1 MKKIPKKAKIFVGV
15 AVLVGAVGFGCFRVY
30 QDHFNGTVAVYSASD
45 DSISTS
51 AANWGGSQ
59 YDGTIQA
66 DGVQTIMVSE
76 SQTVGEVAVKEGQQV
91 KKGDKLFS
99 YDTTLS
105 DLDMQRAQLD
115 IKKLELQL
123 KTARNNLKIVQKY
136 RPGEPVK
143 EKITQIDPVES
154 SGSDDSS
161 DKDSKNQA
169 TNTKASS
176 ASATVVL
183 LGGDRE
189 SVKSFDDSDSDG
201 TTKDKNGSKTPSQQQ
216 QGGTGTSDTPSASSE
231 NIPEDDNGETTYTKQ
246 EIEQMLNEQKESVR
260 DLDLQL
266 RQAKLQY
273 AKKQKEEQN
282 NTVYS
287 ELDGTVTY
295 VGDPSNKSKAFM
307 KISGGGGYLV
317 KISVNEFTLQE
328 VKVGQSA
335 TVQDWMTGE
344 SYTGKV
350 TSISTYP
357 SDEQGYMGNTN
368 SSYYP
373 VYIQLDDSGNLTDQS
388 SVSVE
393 LQSSEEQ
400 SDLYLE
406 SGFILKEN
414 GKNYVY
420 VQGEDGKLEKRQVTI
435 GKSLDGY
442 YTQIKSGLT
451 GDDWIAFPYGKNV
464 KEGAATQQADTSELW
479 Q

>member
-161 DKDSKNQA
+161 DKDSGNQA
-169 TNTKASS
+169 TNTNASQ
-176 ASATVVL
+176 ATATVVL

-189 SVKSFDDSDSDG
+189 SVKSFDDSDSSG
-201 TTKDKNGSKTPSQQQ
+201 TMTTARQPIPSRKLNRCSTSKRNRFETWIYSCGRQNCSMQRSKRKSR
-216 QGGTGTSDTPSASSE
+216 T
-231 NIPEDDNGETTYTKQ
+231 IPCTVSWMERLHML
-246 EIEQMLNEQKESVR
+246 EIRAIRARL
-260 DLDLQL
+260 L
-266 RQAKLQY
+266 
-273 AKKQKEEQN
+273 
-282 NTVYS
+282 
-287 ELDGTVTY
+287 
-295 VGDPSNKSKAFM
+295 
-307 KISGGGGYLV
+307 
-317 KISVNEFTLQE
+317 
-328 VKVGQSA
+328 
-335 TVQDWMTGE
+335 
-344 SYTGKV
+344 
-350 TSISTYP
+350 
-357 SDEQGYMGNTN
+357 
-368 SSYYP
+368 
-373 VYIQLDDSGNLTDQS
+373 
-388 SVSVE
+388 
-393 LQSSEEQ
+393 
-400 SDLYLE
+400 
-406 SGFILKEN
+406 
-414 GKNYVY
+414 
-420 VQGEDGKLEKRQVTI
+420 
-435 GKSLDGY
+435 
-442 YTQIKSGLT
+442 
-451 GDDWIAFPYGKNV
+451 
-464 KEGAATQQADTSELW
+464 
-479 Q
+479 

>member
-1 MKKIPKKAKIFVGV
+1 MKKIPKKAKIIVGA

-30 QDHFNGTVAVYSASD
+30 QSHFNGTVAVYSASD

-66 DGVQTIMVSE
+66 DGVQTVMISE

-123 KTARNNLKIVQKY
+123 KTAKNNLKIVQKY

-169 TNTKASS
+169 TNTKASQT
-176 ASATVVL
+176 AGTVVL
-183 LGGDRE
+183 LGGDAE
-189 SVKSFDDSDSDG
+189 SVKKPDDDASRGGAD
-201 TTKDKNGSKTPSQQQ
+201 DKNGSQAPSDAA
-216 QGGTGTSDTPSASSE
+216 GNGE
-231 NIPEDDNGETTYTKQ
+231 NIPADDNGETTYTKQ
-246 EIEQMLNEQKESVR
+246 EIEQMIKEQKESIR

-273 AKKQKEEQN
+273 TKKQKEEQN

-295 VGDPSNKSKAFM
+295 VGDSSNKSKAFM

-350 TSISTYP
+350 KSISTYP

-373 VYIQLDDSGNLTDQS
+373 VYIQLDDSGELTDQS
-388 SVSVE
+388 PVGVTLE
-393 LQSSEEQ
+393 TESEQ
-400 SDLYLE
+400 NSLYLE
-406 SGFILKEN
+406 SAFIVKEN

-420 VQGEDGKLEKRQVTI
+420 VQGEDEKLEKRQVTI

-442 YTQIKSGLT
+442 YTQIKNGLT
-451 GDDWIAFPYGKNV
+451 GDDWVAFPYGKNV
-464 KEGAATQQADTSELW
+464 KEGAATRQADTSELW

>member
-1 MKKIPKKAKIFVGV
+1 MKKIPKKAKVIAGA
-15 AVLVGAVGFGCFRVY
+15 AVLAGVVGFGCFRVY

-45 DSISTS
+45 GSISTNE
-51 AANWGGSQ
+51 ADWGGLQ
-59 YDGTIQA
+59 YDGTVRA
-66 DGVQTIMVSE
+66 DGVQTILVSE

-115 IKKLELQL
+115 IQKLELQL
-123 KTARNNLKIVQKY
+123 KTAKNNLKIVQKY

-143 EKITQIDPVES
+143 EQITQIDPVES
-154 SGSDDSS
+154 SDSD
-161 DKDSKNQA
+161 DKDSG
-169 TNTKASS
+169 TKAANTS
-176 ASATVVL
+176 ASPATAKVIL
-183 LGGDRE
+183 LGGDAE
-189 SVKSFDDSDSDG
+189 SVKQPDDSGDDVSE
-201 TTKDKNGSKTPSQQQ
+201 DKNGSKTPSKQ
-216 QGGTGTSDTPSASSE
+216 QGGTTNGTADTPSE

-246 EIEQMLNEQKESVR
+246 EIEQMVNEQKESVR

-273 AKKQKEEQN
+273 TKKQKEEQN

-295 VGDPSNKSKAFM
+295 VGDPSNKSKAFI
-307 KISGGGGYLV
+307 KISGGGGYMV
-317 KISVNEFTLQE
+317 EISVNEFVLQE
-328 VKVGQSA
+328 IQVGQSVTA
-335 TVQDWMTGE
+335 QDWMTGE
-344 SYTGKV
+344 NYTGKV
-350 TSISTYP
+350 TSIGTYP
-357 SDEQGYMGNTN
+357 NDEQGYIGNTN

-373 VYIQLDDSGNLTDQS
+373 VYIQLDDSGDLTDQS
-388 SVSVE
+388 SVGVT
-393 LQSSEEQ
+393 LQNEEGQ
-400 SDLYLE
+400 SDVYLE
-406 SGFILKEN
+406 SGFIVKEN

-420 VQGEDGKLEKRQVTI
+420 AQGEDETLEKRQVTI

-464 KEGAATQQADTSELW
+464 KEGAATKQADTSELW

>member
-1 MKKIPKKAKIFVGV
+1 MKKIPKKAKIIVGA
-15 AVLVGAVGFGCFRVY
+15 AVLAGAVGFGCFRVY
-30 QDHFNGTVAVYSASD
+30 QSHFNGTVAVYSASD

-51 AANWGGSQ
+51 ESNWRGGGQ

-66 DGVQTIMVSE
+66 DGVQTVMISE

-123 KTARNNLKIVQKY
+123 KTAKNNLKIVQKY
-136 RPGEPVK
+136 RPGQPIQEQ
-143 EKITQIDPVES
+143 ITQIDPVES
-154 SGSDDSS
+154 GGSDSKDSGS
-161 DKDSKNQA
+161 NM
-169 TNTKASS
+169 TNTGASGS
-176 ASATVVL
+176 AVKVVL
-183 LGGDRE
+183 LGGDAE
-189 SVKSFDDSDSDG
+189 SVKKPDDDASRGEAD
-201 TTKDKNGSKTPSQQQ
+201 DKNGSQAPSDAA
-216 QGGTGTSDTPSASSE
+216 GNGE
-231 NIPEDDNGETTYTKQ
+231 NIPADENGEPTYTKQ
-246 EIEQMLNEQKESVR
+246 EIEQMIKEQKESIR

-273 AKKQKEEQN
+273 TKKQKEEQN

-295 VGDPSNKSKAFM
+295 VGDSSNKSKAFM

-317 KISVNEFTLQE
+317 KISVNEFTLKE
-328 VKVGQSA
+328 VQVGQSA

-350 TSISTYP
+350 KSISTYP
-357 SDEQGYMGNTN
+357 SDDQGYMGNTN

-373 VYIQLDDSGNLTDQS
+373 VYIQLDDSGELTDQS
-388 SVSVE
+388 SVSVTLE
-393 LQSSEEQ
+393 NESEQ
-400 SDLYLE
+400 NSLYLE
-406 SGFILKEN
+406 SAFIVKEN

-420 VQGEDGKLEKRQVTI
+420 VQGEDEKLEKRQVTI

-442 YTQIKSGLT
+442 YTQIKNGLT
-451 GDDWIAFPYGKNV
+451 GDDWVAFPYGKNV
-464 KEGAATQQADTSELW
+464 KEGAATRQADTSELW

>member
-1 MKKIPKKAKIFVGV
+1 MKKIPKKAKILVGV
-15 AVLVGAVGFGCFRVY
+15 AVLAGAVGFGCFRVY
-30 QDHFNGTVAVYSASD
+30 QDHFHGTVAVYSASD
-45 DSISTS
+45 GSISTS
-51 AANWGGSQ
+51 AADWGGAQ

-76 SQTVGEVAVKEGQQV
+76 SQTVGEVAVKEGQRV

-123 KTARNNLKIVQKY
+123 KTAKNNLRIVQKY

-143 EKITQIDPVES
+143 EQITQIDPVES
-154 SGSDDSS
+154 SSTD
-161 DKDSKNQA
+161 DKDAGSKA
-169 TNTKASS
+169 ANTS
-176 ASATVVL
+176 ASNMRAKVVL
-183 LGGDRE
+183 LGGDSE
-189 SVKSFDDSDSDG
+189 SLPSFDDSDG
-201 TTKDKNGSKTPSQQQ
+201 GVNKDKNSSKTPSKQQ
-216 QGGTGTSDTPSASSE
+216 QGTASGNTPDASSE

-246 EIEQMLNEQKESVR
+246 EIEQMVNEQKESVR

-273 AKKQKEEQN
+273 TKKQKEEQN

-307 KISGGGGYLV
+307 KISGGGGYVV
-317 KISVNEFTLQE
+317 KISVNEFTLRE
-328 VKVGQSA
+328 VQVGQPA

-350 TSISTYP
+350 TNIGTYP
-357 SDEQGYMGNTN
+357 DDEQGYMGNTN

-388 SVSVE
+388 SVSVT
-393 LQSSEEQ
+393 LQTTEEQ

-406 SGFILKEN
+406 SGFVLKEN

-451 GDDWIAFPYGKNV
+451 GDDWVAFPYGKNV

>member
-15 AVLVGAVGFGCFRVY
+15 AVLAGAVGFGCFRVY
-30 QDHFNGTVAVYSASD
+30 QDHFHGTVAVYSASD
-45 DSISTS
+45 GSIST
-51 AANWGGSQ
+51 NETDWGGFQ

-66 DGVQTIMVSE
+66 DGMQTIMVSE

-123 KTARNNLKIVQKY
+123 KTAKNNLKIVQKY

-143 EKITQIDPVES
+143 EQITQIDPVES
-154 SGSDDSS
+154 SDADD
-161 DKDSKNQA
+161 DKDAGSKA
-169 TNTKASS
+169 ANTS
-176 ASATVVL
+176 ASNTMAKVVL
-183 LGGDRE
+183 LGGD
-189 SVKSFDDSDSDG
+189 SQPVQSFEDSDG
-201 TTKDKNGSKTPSQQQ
+201 SVTKDKTDSKTPSQRQ
-216 QGGTGTSDTPSASSE
+216 QGGTTDTPAVPSE

-246 EIEQMLNEQKESVR
+246 EIEQMIAEQRESVR

-273 AKKQKEEQN
+273 TKKQKEEQN

-307 KISGGGGYLV
+307 KISGGGGLLV
-317 KISVNEFTLQE
+317 KISVNEFMLQE

-350 TSISTYP
+350 KSISTYP
-357 SDEQGYMGNTN
+357 SDEREYTGNPN

-388 SVSVE
+388 AVGVA
-393 LQSSEEQ
+393 LQTAEDQ

-442 YTQIKSGLT
+442 YTQIQSGLT
-451 GDDWIAFPYGKNV
+451 GDDWIAFPYGKNI

>member
-1 MKKIPKKAKIFVGV
+1 MKKIPKKAKILVGV
-15 AVLVGAVGFGCFRVY
+15 AVLAGAVGFGCFRVY
-30 QDHFNGTVAVYSASD
+30 QDHFHGTVAVYSASD
-45 DSISTS
+45 GSISTS
-51 AANWGGSQ
+51 ETDWGGAQ

-105 DLDMQRAQLD
+105 DLDMRRAQLD

-123 KTARNNLKIVQKY
+123 KTAKNNLRIVQKY

-143 EKITQIDPVES
+143 EQITQIDPVES
-154 SGSDDSS
+154 SDSEDKESDN
-161 DKDSKNQA
+161 KA
-169 TNTKASS
+169 TNTS
-176 ASATVVL
+176 ASLVTAKVVL
-183 LGGDRE
+183 LGGDAE
-189 SVKSFDDSDSDG
+189 SVKSFDDSDDNAAVKG
-201 TTKDKNGSKTPSQQQ
+201 KNDAKTSSQQQ
-216 QGGTGTSDTPSASSE
+216 QGGTTDTPSASSE

-246 EIEQMLNEQKESVR
+246 EIEQMVNEQKESVR

-328 VKVGQSA
+328 VKVGQPA
-335 TVQDWMTGE
+335 TIQDWMTGE

-350 TSISTYP
+350 TNIGTYP
-357 SDEQGYMGNTN
+357 DDEQGYMGNTN

-373 VYIQLDDSGNLTDQS
+373 VYIQLDDSSGNLTDQS
-388 SVSVE
+388 SVSVT
-393 LQSSEEQ
+393 LQTTEEQ

-451 GDDWIAFPYGKNV
+451 GDDWVAFPYGKNV

>member
-1 MKKIPKKAKIFVGV
+1 MKKIPKKAKIIVGA
-15 AVLVGAVGFGCFRVY
+15 AVLAGAVGFGCFRVY
-30 QDHFNGTVAVYSASD
+30 QSHFNGTVAVYSASD

-51 AANWGGSQ
+51 ESNWWGGGQ

-66 DGVQTIMVSE
+66 DGVQTVMISE

-123 KTARNNLKIVQKY
+123 KTAKNNLKIVQKY
-136 RPGEPVK
+136 RPGEPIQ
-143 EKITQIDPVES
+143 EQITQIDPVES
-154 SGSDDSS
+154 GSSDSKDSGS
-161 DKDSKNQA
+161 NM
-169 TNTKASS
+169 TNTGASGS
-176 ASATVVL
+176 AVKVVL
-183 LGGDRE
+183 LGGDAE
-189 SVKSFDDSDSDG
+189 SVKKPDDDASRGGAD
-201 TTKDKNGSKTPSQQQ
+201 DKNGSQAPSDAA
-216 QGGTGTSDTPSASSE
+216 GNGE
-231 NIPEDDNGETTYTKQ
+231 NIPADDNGETTYTKQ
-246 EIEQMLNEQKESVR
+246 EIEQMIKEQKESIR

-273 AKKQKEEQN
+273 TKKQKEEKN

-295 VGDPSNKSKAFM
+295 VGDSSNKSKAFM

-317 KISVNEFTLQE
+317 KISVNEFTLKE
-328 VKVGQSA
+328 VQIGQAA

-350 TSISTYP
+350 KSISTYP
-357 SDEQGYMGNTN
+357 SDDQGYTGNTN

-373 VYIQLDDSGNLTDQS
+373 VYIQLDDSGELTDQS
-388 SVSVE
+388 SVSVTLE
-393 LQSSEEQ
+393 TESEQ
-400 SDLYLE
+400 NSLYLE
-406 SGFILKEN
+406 SAFIVKEN

-420 VQGEDGKLEKRQVTI
+420 VQGEDEKLEKRQVTI

-442 YTQIKSGLT
+442 YTQIKNGLT
-451 GDDWIAFPYGKNV
+451 GDDWVAFPYGKNV
-464 KEGAATQQADTSELW
+464 KEGAATRQADTSELW

>member
-1 MKKIPKKAKIFVGV
+1 MGRITVRRYDTGGWRA
-15 AVLVGAVGFGCFRVY
+15 
-30 QDHFNGTVAVYSASD
+30 DHYG
-45 DSISTS
+45 IR
-51 AANWGGSQ
+51 
-59 YDGTIQA
+59 IA
-66 DGVQTIMVSE
+66 DGRRSR
-76 SQTVGEVAVKEGQQV
+76 SQRGTAGQ
-91 KKGDKLFS
+91 KGDKLFA

-123 KTARNNLKIVQKY
+123 KTAKNNLKIVQKY

-143 EKITQIDPVES
+143 EKITQLDPVES
-154 SGSDDSS
+154 SGSDDSD
-161 DKDSKNQA
+161 DKDSGNQA
-169 TNTKASS
+169 TNTKTSRA
-176 ASATVVL
+176 ATVVL
-183 LGGDRE
+183 LGGDGE
-189 SVKSFDDSDSDG
+189 SVKSFDDSDSSG
-201 TTKDKNGSKTPSQQQ
+201 TTKDKNGSKVPSQQ
-216 QGGTGTSDTPSASSE
+216 GASDTPSTSSE

-273 AKKQKEEQN
+273 AKKQKEEKN

-295 VGDPSNKSKAFM
+295 VGDPSNKSKTFM

-420 VQGEDGKLEKRQVTI
+420 VQGEGGKLEKRQVTI